1 MNRNRLLYF
10 SLLMLTVITGLASR
24 RFSALLPQWTTL
36 YLGDALWALMV
47 FWGFAFLF
55 KRKSTLW
62 VAAAALLFS
71 FAVEFSQLYHAAW
84 IDAIRH
90 TKIGGLV
97 LGFGFLWSDLV
108 CYTLGVMFGFLVDLY
123 LNKKKK
129 RLPGI

>member
-24 RFSALLPQWTTL
+24 RFSDLLPQWTTL

-55 KRKSTLW
+55 KRKSTFW
-62 VAAAALLFS
+62 VASAALIFS
-71 FAVEFSQLYHAAW
+71 YAIELSQIYHASW
-84 IDAIRH
+84 IDAIRS
-90 TKIGGLV
+90 TRIGGLV

-108 CYTLGVMFGFLVDLY
+108 SYTVGVLAGFLLEN
-123 LNKKKK
+123 LLLGRK
-129 RLPGI
+129 